1 MGGPRSLPREIYSS
15 RRRRPA
21 LPHEGL
27 PKPPIHGLS
36 CGNIWERNGLLMIR
50 NTTSTWGLVA
60 RAFHWILGL
69 AIIGMIA
76 YGYWLNHWAAR
87 PDRFFHRSIHADI
100 GYVILLLMALR
111 LIWRTINPTP
121 ALPADSPRWE
131 RALAHLNHGLLY
143 LITFVVT
150 LLGWAMAGAH
160 KPDYSSWFGLFRVPQ
175 FTSENKANAHFFEH
189 WHIYI
194 AYTLLGLIVLHLLAA
209 LYHRFIKRDDV
220 VARMVSGEG

>member
-1 MGGPRSLPREIYSS
+1 MIAPAKDLFQPDMQVRPAGRGLAEMSGSWPVLPRH
-15 RRRRPA
+15 
-21 LPHEGL
+21 L
-27 PKPPIHGLS
+27 
-36 CGNIWERNGLLMIR
+36 ERQVPLMIR
-50 NTTSTWGLVA
+50 NTTTAWGLVS

-100 GYVILLLMALR
+100 GYLILLLMAVR
-111 LIWRTINPTP
+111 LIWRAINPTP
-121 ALPADSPRWE
+121 ALPADTPRWE
-131 RALAHLNHGLLY
+131 RVLAHLNHGLLY
-143 LITFVVT
+143 LITFVVA
-150 LLGWAMAGAH
+150 LLGWAMSGAH

-175 FTSENKANAHFFEH
+175 FTSENHDNAHFFEH

-209 LYHRFIKRDDV
+209 LYHCFIKRDDIV
-220 VARMVSGEG
+220 SRMASGA